1 MDRLGYTAMTAASR
15 TMLSL
20 QVRSNNLAN
29 VSTPGFRA
37 DMERAQA
44 VEVEGYGYDSRHMAL
59 VENNGVNMAAG
70 PLMATGRD
78 LDFAVQG
85 SGLIAVQDVDG
96 EAYTRQGSM
105 QIDAEGRLTLNGR
118 AVLGEGG
125 PIVLPE
131 HDKVE
136 IGNDGTVSIMAP
148 GDWLM
153 AEVDR
158 IRVVDVPAANLVKNE
173 AGLLV
178 TRDGAA
184 AEALENPR
192 LVAGH
197 LESSNVSAI
206 DELVATM
213 SLNRLFETQVKM
225 MKAAEDL
232 SDAGNRMI
240 RGS

>member
-15 TMLSL
+15 TMMSL
-20 QVRSNNLAN
+20 TVRSNNLAN
-29 VSTPGFRA
+29 LNTPGFRA
-37 DMERAQA
+37 DMERAEA
-44 VEVEGYGYDSRHMAL
+44 VAVKGYGYESRHMAV
-59 VENNGVNMAAG
+59 VENNGVDLSAG
-70 PLMATGRD
+70 ALVPTGND

-85 SGLIAVQDVDG
+85 NGLIALQEGDG
-96 EAYTRQGSM
+96 EVYTRHGSM
-105 QIDAEGRLTLNGR
+105 QVDANGRLTINGR

-125 PIVLPE
+125 PIELPE
-131 HDKVE
+131 YDKLE

-148 GDWLM
+148 GDWVM

-158 IRVVDVPAANLVKNE
+158 IRLVDAPAADLQKTD

-178 TRDGAA
+178 TRTGEPAA
-184 AEALENPR
+184 PSAEVR
-192 LVAGH
+192 LVSGY

-206 DELVATM
+206 EELTATM